1 MLETYENIEE
11 LEKFEEFEEKLG
23 LQEKAYKV
31 VKI

>member
-11 LEKFEEFEEKLG
+11 LEKFEQFEDKF
-23 LQEKAYKV
+23 QEKSYKL